1 MSVVVDLGC
10 QKQRI
15 DRSIE
20 PLVERFAPQRLLG
33 FDPAARSPLRYDLD
47 QTEVVVRRSAAWTH
61 DGTKMFSPRGIDG
74 TVMVGS
80 SAWKGNPREVRCFDF
95 SAWLGDLDEPEVIVK
110 MDIEGAELPVLEK
123 VVADG
128 TDERISLLIV
138 EWHDGLFDRR
148 YSRARSRVEIALRCP
163 VEIWP

>member
-20 PLVERFAPQRLLG
+20 PLVERFAPDRLLG
-33 FDPAARSPLRYDLD
+33 FDPAARSPLRYELD
-47 QTEVVVRRSAAWTH
+47 QTEIVVKRSAAWTH
-61 DGTKMFSPRGIDG
+61 DGTKMFAPRGIEG
-74 TVMVGS
+74 TVMVES
-80 SAWKGNPREVRCFDF
+80 SAWKGQPREVRCFDF
-95 SAWLGDLDEPEVIVK
+95 SAWLRDLDEPEVIVK

-128 TDERISLLIV
+128 TDDRIRLLLV
-138 EWHDGLFDRR
+138 EWHDDYFDRSFKR
-148 YSRARSRVEIALRCP
+148 RRTKVEKTLRCP